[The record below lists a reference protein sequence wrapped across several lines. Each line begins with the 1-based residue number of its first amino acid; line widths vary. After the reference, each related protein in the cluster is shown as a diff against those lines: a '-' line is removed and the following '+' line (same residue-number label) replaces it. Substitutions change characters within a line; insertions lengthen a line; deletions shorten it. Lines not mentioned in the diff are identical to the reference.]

1 MTLKKYLNLMSI
13 LTGICWLAW
22 VLVIFLV
29 NPVQTGMI
37 GFVLFYFS
45 LFLAILGTFSIIAF
59 IIRVQLSQK
68 PVFKQIEITFR
79 QGAWIGLVV
88 VAVLLLKGLNLLRWW
103 NTLFLVL
110 FFVILEFFFLSSQ
123 RKYKI

>member
-29 NPVQTGMI
+29 NPARTGFI

-45 LFLAILGTFSIIAF
+45 LFLAILGTASVLGF
-59 IIRVQLSQK
+59 IVRIQLSQK
-68 PVFKQIEITFR
+68 PVFKQVEIAFR
-79 QGAWIGLVV
+79 QGAWIGLAIVSI
-88 VAVLLLKGLNLLRWW
+88 LLLWGFNLLKWW
-103 NTLFLVL
+103 NTSLLVL
-110 FFVILEFFFLSSQ
+110 FFVALEFFFLSSH
-123 RKYKI
+123 RKFKV